1 MLLASLGRE
10 QVNEGF
16 VHTIPCLT
24 PHYLWLRV
32 VNWDN
37 AIHQEKAFAS
47 SRKSQFILE
56 FTFTSLTHL
65 SSNSS
70 GLLSTLMASKVTF
83 NIPFQLE

>member
-16 VHTIPCLT
+16 VHTITCLT

-37 AIHQEKAFAS
+37 DIQQEKAFPS
-47 SRKSQFILE
+47 SRKSQYSFWN
-56 FTFTSLTHL
+56 SLLLVKHIYPATPQVCSQHL
-65 SSNSS
+65 WFP
-70 GLLSTLMASKVTF
+70 K
-83 NIPFQLE
+83 